1 MLETKPE
8 LACDNPRS
16 PKRICA
22 FLFHSLWIYTMN
34 RCTLTLSGRALLWR
48 ALLCLDLI
56 TPITAVEAA

>member
-34 RCTLTLSGRALLWR
+34 RCTLALFGRALF
-48 ALLCLDLI
+48 CLDFI
-56 TPITAVEAA
+56 TSLNTVGAA